1 MARHAWQMQLRQRT
15 VNHLQ
20 VVHRMSFERLD
31 ATPMEIAKVRASR
44 LPPDHVE
51 ELFAP
56 MRAAFVAFRA
66 GHGNNFHWR
75 KLVDANNVAMELAKH
90 HRIANDHKDTF
101 AAAEAALAAVAERH
115 AHGGSWTLRGTE
127 IAALDLAVQ
136 VHRIQLMHVTHGEL
150 GEAVTSLKARIQ
162 AALRGDHAPGV
173 LVIDPDAPT
182 STNATQAAA

>member
-15 VNHLQ
+15 PNHLQ

-31 ATPMEIAKVRASR
+31 ATPMEIAKRRAAK
-44 LPPDHVE
+44 LPPAEVE

-75 KLVDANNVAMELAKH
+75 KLVDANNVGAELAAH
-90 HRIANDHKDTF
+90 HRIANDHKGTF

-127 IAALDLAVQ
+127 IAALDIAVQ
-136 VHRIQLMHVTHGEL
+136 VHRAQLMHVTHGEL
-150 GEAVTSLKARIQ
+150 GLAVTALKARIQ
-162 AALRGDHAPGV
+162 AALRGEHAPGGV
-173 LVIDPDAPT
+173 VVDPGT
-182 STNATQAAA
+182 STATNATQAAA